1 MQYIKGAIFK
11 KFSDQGDC
19 GPVVY
24 QHGGRCGRRQ
34 GFLKR
39 GGGEDS
45 RTLVC
50 GHFYALDTM
59 TILVPFVCCCFFLSD

>member
-11 KFSDQGDC
+11 KFSDQGDWW
-19 GPVVY
+19 PVVY
-24 QHGGRCGRRQ
+24 QRRGRSGRRQ

-45 RTLVC
+45 PTLVS

-59 TILVPFVCCCFFLSD
+59 TTLVPFVFFLFFLSD